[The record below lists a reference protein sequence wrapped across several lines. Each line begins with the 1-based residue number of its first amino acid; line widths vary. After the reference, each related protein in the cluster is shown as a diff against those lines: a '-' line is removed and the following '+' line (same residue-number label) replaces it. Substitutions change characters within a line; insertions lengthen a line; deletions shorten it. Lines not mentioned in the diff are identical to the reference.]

1 MFGLP
6 ILEVAIGLAFMYLLL
21 ALICT
26 SLNET
31 IAGITK
37 RRAKF
42 LGKGITS
49 LLGGDAELQNKVLR
63 HPLVTS
69 LAPKKGANPSYLPAP
84 KFAIALMDVL
94 TGSGK
99 QANDAE
105 ALRQGIQ
112 TVNSMPVRA
121 TLSAVLADSRPLLAT
136 DQQKIQAWYD
146 DAMDRVSG
154 WYKRRTALW
163 IWILAMV
170 LALALNADS
179 IAMAKKL
186 WTNQAVRSAVVES
199 ARTRAQREQPEVL
212 LPLAVHSEANAPK
225 KATAVLPHNNDVLT
239 AEEQSELSQ
248 LTGWSDDIK
257 QWSGKRGWSF
267 AGYTFSHV
275 VGWLLTIV
283 AVSLGAPFWFDTL
296 NRFMNIRSAGRAPDE
311 ARDKSGSEQTA
322 TQATRGMT

>member
-6 ILEVAIGLAFMYLLL
+6 ILEVAIGLAFIYLLL

-37 RRAKF
+37 RRAEF

-49 LLGGDAELQNKVLR
+49 LLGGDVDLQKKLLA

-69 LAPKKGANPSYLPAP
+69 LAPKKGAKPSYLPAS
-84 KFAIALMDVL
+84 KFALALMDVL

-105 ALRQGIQ
+105 ALRQGIR
-112 TVNSMPVRA
+112 TVNSAPVRESI
-121 TLSAVLADSRPLLAT
+121 SAVLADSRQLLAT

-163 IWILAMV
+163 IWIFAMV
-170 LALALNADS
+170 LTLALNADS
-179 IAMAKKL
+179 IVMAIKL

-199 ARTRAQREQPEVL
+199 ARTRSQREQPDAL
-212 LPLAVHSEANAPK
+212 LPLAVHDEANAPK
-225 KATAVLPHNNDVLT
+225 KATAVLPHNNGVLT
-239 AEEQSELSQ
+239 AEERSELSQ

-257 QWSGKRGWSF
+257 QWTSKRGWSF
-267 AGYTFSHV
+267 AGYMFSHV
-275 VGWLLTIV
+275 VGWLITIV

-296 NRFMNIRSAGRAPDE
+296 NRFMNIRSAGRASDE
-311 ARDKSGSEQTA
+311 ARDKSGSAQAA
-322 TQATRGMT
+322 TQAGGGGT

>member
-26 SLNET
+26 SINET
-31 IAGITK
+31 VAGITK

-49 LLGGDAELQNKVLR
+49 LLGGDADSQNKVLA
-63 HPLVTS
+63 HPLVNS
-69 LAPKKGANPSYLPAP
+69 LAREKGATPSYLPAS
-84 KFAIALMDVL
+84 KFALALMDVL

-99 QANDAE
+99 EANDAE

-112 TVNSMPVRA
+112 TVKSTPVGESI
-121 TLSAVLADSRPLLAT
+121 SAVLADSRQLLAT

-170 LALALNADS
+170 LTLALNADS
-179 IAMAKKL
+179 IVMAKKL

-199 ARTRAQREQPEVL
+199 ARARSQREQPEAL
-212 LPLAVHSEANAPK
+212 LPLAVHNETDAPK

-248 LTGWSDDIK
+248 LTGWSNDIK
-257 QWSGKRGWSF
+257 QWSSKHGWSL
-267 AGYTFSHV
+267 AGYTFSHL

-311 ARDKSGSEQTA
+311 ARDKSGPVQTIA
-322 TQATRGMT
+322 QVPGGGT